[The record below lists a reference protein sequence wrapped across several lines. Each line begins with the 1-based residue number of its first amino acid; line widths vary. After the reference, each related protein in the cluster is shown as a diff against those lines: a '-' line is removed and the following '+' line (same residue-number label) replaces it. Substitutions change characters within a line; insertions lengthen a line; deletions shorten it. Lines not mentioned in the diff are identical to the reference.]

1 MRHRWRNAPR
11 SWGLFAEAVLI
22 ARIPSRAARS
32 LAAAMR
38 RHFLPAWLTPVN
50 AERGKRP
57 SVSQEERMNEL
68 TFDVLARRA
77 ATSVS
82 RRASLL
88 TLGTVG
94 LTALMGP
101 ISVTAKSK
109 NKKKKSDKKDK
120 QQCQQDLAEC
130 TEQATQC
137 AEQVEPCISFLTVV
151 CGDDPGCL
159 AQQGPCCDFLEGCD
173 ASEFILCLLY

>member
-1 MRHRWRNAPR
+1 
-11 SWGLFAEAVLI
+11 
-22 ARIPSRAARS
+22 
-32 LAAAMR
+32 MR
-38 RHFLPAWLTPVN
+38 RHFLPAWLTAVD
-50 AERGKRP
+50 AESGKRP
-57 SVSQEERMNEL
+57 AFSQEERMNEL
-68 TFDVLARRA
+68 TFDALARRA

-94 LTALMGP
+94 LTALMRP

-109 NKKKKSDKKDK
+109 NKKKSDKKDR
-120 QQCQQDLAEC
+120 QQCQQDLAAC

-151 CGDDPGCL
+151 CADDPGCL
-159 AQQGPCCDFLEGCD
+159 AQQGPCCDFLAGCD